1 MNIYL
6 FRHGISIDRA
16 DPACPADPER
26 FLTDKGKKRTRA
38 AAAGVASLGVSCDAV
53 ISSPYLRARQTAEIV
68 AKALKYGDEIET
80 DDALIWSRPP
90 GDIAANLEGR
100 REAAIMLVGH
110 APHLDELAG
119 WLVGAGRAVTQ
130 MKKAS
135 LLVLECEAL
144 RRGGAIIA
152 GYYPPRAL
160 RALSSSRW

>member
-16 DPACPADPER
+16 DPACPPDPDR
-26 FLTDKGKKRTRA
+26 FLTDKGKKRTKA
-38 AAAGVASLGVSCDAV
+38 AAEGAASLGIACDAIV
-53 ISSPYLRARQTAEIV
+53 SSPYLRARQTAEIA
-68 AKALKYGDEIET
+68 AKALGFHDEIET
-80 DDALIWSRPP
+80 DNALIWDRPP

-119 WLVGAGRAVTQ
+119 WIVGAGRAVTA

-135 LLVLECEAL
+135 LLVLECERL
-144 RRGGAIIA
+144 RRGGGIIA
-152 GYYPPRAL
+152 GYYPPSAL
-160 RALSSSRW
+160 RALV